1 MCEVPCHPGGPKVW
15 DDEDKEASRE
25 VDNSYRKG
33 ITPTEA
39 IQHYSRWV
47 DDDQKY
53 EKDMCPGRY
62 NGPMIAGKAVAD
74 YFECDREKKKI
85 VDIGAGTGFVAEQLR
100 SHGFVHIDA
109 LEPCNTMLQRARK
122 KGLYEECYNEYLCGV
137 PLSIP
142 TDTYDCA
149 VTSGGMGEGHIP
161 CSGIL
166 ELIRIVKPGGIIC
179 IVMRETFLREV
190 DEYKDRLEPLMDSL
204 EKDRKWRQVSRVIVP
219 NYFIDI
225 AGIVFL
231 YCVI

>member
-1 MCEVPCHPGGPKVW
+1 MCEDNITVGTAHAW
-15 DDEDKEASRE
+15 DDEDSEAERESRL
-25 VDNSYRKG
+25 VYRKG
-33 ITPTEA
+33 ITADEA
-39 IQHYSRWV
+39 VESYAIWST
-47 DDDQKY
+47 KY